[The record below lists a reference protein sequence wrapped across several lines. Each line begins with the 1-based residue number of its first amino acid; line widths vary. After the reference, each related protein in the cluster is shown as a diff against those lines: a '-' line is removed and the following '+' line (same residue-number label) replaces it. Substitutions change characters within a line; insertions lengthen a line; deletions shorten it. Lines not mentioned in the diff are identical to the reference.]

1 MVGGGTRMKPQEDS
15 LNTAV
20 DLVVATPGR
29 LLMHVEEGNMAY
41 GDLKYVVCS
50 TVFISLTKG
59 ITKFYFLGAVRI
71 SIQKKGQGLNE
82 LSSSDWRLFSSF

>member
-1 MVGGGTRMKPQEDS
+1 MKPQEDS

-50 TVFISLTKG
+50 PAFISLTKG
-59 ITKFYFLGAVRI
+59 ITKIYFLGAV
-71 SIQKKGQGLNE
+71 
-82 LSSSDWRLFSSF
+82 

>member
-1 MVGGGTRMKPQEDS
+1 MKPQEDS

-59 ITKFYFLGAVRI
+59 ITKFYFLVQSKFQSKRRVR
-71 SIQKKGQGLNE
+71 GLMNSQA
-82 LSSSDWRLFSSF
+82 LIGHFFSSF